1 MGVASEFVN
10 FFQPTTRPTKT
21 YFSYDFRVVWQSP
34 RSCKLLQNLTTLRC
48 HGRGREFESR
58 RPRHSPN
65 RRACC
70 MGKSL
75 SSLTFKCRIRL
86 TLRLSLG
93 GPPGCSPHQRK
104 QR

>member
-58 RPRHSPN
+58 RPRHSFQST
-65 RRACC
+65 CS
-70 MGKSL
+70 K
-75 SSLTFKCRIRL
+75 
-86 TLRLSLG
+86 LG
-93 GPPGCSPHQRK
+93 FSNVGTKNER
-104 QR
+104 